1 MKFPETRL
9 KKLQVDFPFMVAPM
23 VGLSHVAFRELI
35 RAYTPV
41 EVTPLIFTE
50 MLSSRRLPSERIERA
65 ENLFVAENERGLIP
79 QLLGNEE
86 RFIAPSVE
94 KLMELNPW
102 GIDINMGCPKKK
114 NLSHNW
120 GVLLLGDKDYAAEVV
135 RVTKRHS
142 PRPVSVKLR
151 AGLGDSIDVDYLD
164 SFTKALEEAGAD
176 WLTIH
181 CRSSHQK
188 HHGKA
193 NWDVLTELSQRRK
206 IPVVANGDVQT
217 AQDAVRLIRDF
228 GVDGAMVA
236 RAATARPWIL
246 WQIAQ
251 ELGYSESARSRALEK
266 PPMTPE
272 EEGQEY
278 FQAVLR
284 FAFLLKK
291 YFGPS
296 EGSLQKLKF
305 YIGVS
310 SPWLPFGHHFW
321 KLIHASRE
329 FDQAVER
336 IEQYAVENPQPL
348 RARVSH

>member
-1 MKFPETRL
+1 MRAPETRL
-9 KKLQVDFPFMVAPM
+9 KRLHVNFPFMVAPM

-35 RAYTPV
+35 RAYTP
-41 EVTPLIFTE
+41 EDITPLIFTE
-50 MLSSRRLPSERIERA
+50 MLSSRRLPSERLERA

-79 QLLGNEE
+79 QILGNEE
-86 RFIAPSVE
+86 RFIAPSLE

-120 GVLLLGDKDYAAEVV
+120 GVLLLGDKRYAADVV
-135 RVTKRHS
+135 RVTKKYS

-151 AGLGDSIDVDYLD
+151 AGLGDSIDLDYLD
-164 SFTKALEEAGAD
+164 SFTQALEDAGAD

-181 CRSSHQK
+181 CRSSNQK
-188 HHGKA
+188 HRGRA
-193 NWDVLTELSQRRK
+193 DWDVLSKLSQRRK
-206 IPVVANGDVQT
+206 IPVVANGDIQT
-217 AQDAVRLIRDF
+217 AEDALRLLGEL

-246 WQIAQ
+246 WQIAKA
-251 ELGYSESARSRALEK
+251 LGHPASARGRALSN
-266 PPMTPE
+266 PPDTPE
-272 EEGQEY
+272 EEGREY

-284 FAFLLKK
+284 FAFLLEK
-291 YFGPS
+291 YFGPT
-296 EGSLQKLKF
+296 EASLQRLKF

-321 KLIHASRE
+321 KLIHACRE
-329 FDQAVER
+329 FNQAVDR
-336 IEQYAVENPQPL
+336 IEHYAEENPQPL
-348 RARVSH
+348 RKRVSH

>member
-9 KKLQVDFPFMVAPM
+9 KKLHVDFPFLVAPM

-35 RAYTPV
+35 RAYTPE

-50 MLSSRRLPSERIERA
+50 MLSSRRLPSERLERA
-65 ENLFVAENERGLIP
+65 ENLYISENERGLIP
-79 QLLGNEE
+79 QILGNEE
-86 RFIAPSVE
+86 RFIAPSLE

-102 GIDINMGCPKKK
+102 GVDINMGCPKKK

-120 GVLLLGDKDYAAEVV
+120 GVLLLGDKTYAADVV
-135 RVTKRHS
+135 RITKKHS

-151 AGLGDSIDVDYLD
+151 AGLGDSIDLNYLD
-164 SFTKALEEAGAD
+164 SFTAALEDAGAD

-181 CRSSHQK
+181 CRSSQQK
-188 HHGKA
+188 HRGRA
-193 NWDVLTELSQRRK
+193 NWDVLRELSSRRK

-217 AQDAVRLIRDF
+217 ADDALTLIRDF

-246 WQIAQ
+246 WQIARA
-251 ELGYSESARSRALEK
+251 LGHSGCARARALEN
-266 PPMTPE
+266 PPMTPD
-272 EEGQEY
+272 EEGREY

-284 FAFLLKK
+284 FAFLLEK
-291 YFGPS
+291 YFGQN
-296 EGSLQKLKF
+296 EASLQRLKF

-321 KLIHASRE
+321 KLIHACRE
-329 FDQAVER
+329 FGQAVER
-336 IEQYAVENPQPL
+336 IERYAEENPQPL
-348 RARVSH
+348 RERVSH